1 VALQTR
7 AQRSNS
13 GLPESSI
20 HIFFV
25 VWGVSMKTLILKTWF
40 LKTWIL
46 TAIVASVLSA
56 LSLPAQAQF
65 DGFIGFGDSSLD
77 SGWFKGAQTGQC
89 GAVAAPCN
97 TGNPGNAIE
106 RGGTGAPVGVGL
118 MHSEVLA
125 NSFGLTATPANQGG
139 TNYAISGSLSNT
151 VAGTG
156 GNLQPNQNLPS
167 TVQQITGYLATHPTI
182 SNQALIMIGSGG
194 NDVSYARDTF
204 GADVTGGRAFLD
216 TQISQLVLAIS
227 QLQSAGGKTLLIDS
241 LQGNT
246 GYAAYF
252 NQTFKTSLDAA
263 GITYVYA
270 DVYNRI
276 ADIKANPLVYGLD
289 PLRLEPGIGG
299 AGSATTSACVAGAGA
314 VGWGLF
320 CANTTTPSPDDE
332 PYARLRSA
340 DAQETSLYS
349 DDQHLSAKGQ
359 RLLAEYEYGLLLAS
373 AVPEPSTWAMMML
386 GFAGLGYMTY
396 RRKRQTAALA
406 QV

>member
-1 VALQTR
+1 
-7 AQRSNS
+7 
-13 GLPESSI
+13 
-20 HIFFV
+20 
-25 VWGVSMKTLILKTWF
+25 MKR
-40 LKTWIL
+40 WIW
-46 TAIVASVLSA
+46 TAIVVSVLGS
-56 LSLPAQAQF
+56 LSLPARAQF
-65 DGFIGFGDSSLD
+65 DGFIGFGDSTLD
-77 SGWFKGAQTGQC
+77 SGWFKGALTGQC

-97 TGNPGNAIE
+97 TGNPGRDERIENAVE

-125 NSFGLTATPANQGG
+125 GKFGLTATPANQGG
-139 TNYAISGSLSNT
+139 SNYAISGSLSTT
-151 VAGTG
+151 VVDTG

-167 TVQQITGYLATHPTI
+167 TVQQINGYLATHPTI

-204 GADVTGGRAFLD
+204 GADVTAGRAFLD
-216 TQISQLVLAIS
+216 GQIGQLVLAVS
-227 QLQSAGGKTLLIDS
+227 QLQSAGGKTILIDS

-252 NQTFKTSLDAA
+252 NQNFKASLDAA

-270 DVYNRI
+270 EVYNLI
-276 ADIKANPLVYGLD
+276 STVKANPLVYGLD
-289 PLRLEPGIGG
+289 PLRLEPGVGG
-299 AGSATTSACVAGAGA
+299 AGAATTSACVAGAGA

-359 RLLAEYEYGLLLAS
+359 RLLAEYEYSLLLAS
-373 AVPEPSTWAMMML
+373 AVPEPSTWAMLML
-386 GFAGLGYMTY
+386 GFAGVGYASY
-396 RRKRQTAALA
+396 RRRRRQPQSAAA
-406 QV
+406 SA

>member
-1 VALQTR
+1 
-7 AQRSNS
+7 
-13 GLPESSI
+13 
-20 HIFFV
+20 
-25 VWGVSMKTLILKTWF
+25 MKTWIIKNWII
-40 LKTWIL
+40 KNWIL

-65 DGFIGFGDSSLD
+65 DGFLGFGDSTLD
-77 SGWFKGAQTGQC
+77 SGWFNGALTGQC
-89 GAVAAPCN
+89 GSVAAPCT
-97 TGNPGNAIE
+97 TGNPGRDERIGNAVE

-139 TNYAISGSLSNT
+139 TNYAIAGSLSNT

-204 GADVTGGRAFLD
+204 SADVTAGRAFLD
-216 TQISQLVLAIS
+216 GQISQLVLAIS
-227 QLQSAGGKTLLIDS
+227 QLQSAGGKTILIDS

-252 NQTFKTSLDAA
+252 NQNFKAGLDAA

-289 PLRLEPGIGG
+289 PLRLEPGIAG
-299 AGSATTSACVAGAGA
+299 AGAATTSACVAGAGA
-314 VGWGLF
+314 VGWGVF
-320 CANTTTPSPDDE
+320 CANTTTPSSPGE
-332 PYARLRSA
+332 PYSHLRSA

-359 RLLAEYEYGLLLAS
+359 RLLAEYEYALLMAA
-373 AVPEPSTWAMMML
+373 AVPEPSTWAMMLL
-386 GFAGLGYMTY
+386 GFAGVGYMTY
-396 RRKRQTAALA
+396 RRKRQAAALA
-406 QV
+406 